1 MEARLRALLVLLVV
15 ALAGCTA
22 MNPEEA
28 SRRRGFQYVL
38 ETGSNIPKKV
48 PLGAPSD
55 GSQNIEKVD
64 GTAFSRL
71 QQDQVTRGYIRP
83 GR

>member
-1 MEARLRALLVLLVV
+1 MDARPRVLLLVAV
-15 ALAGCTA
+15 AALTGCTA

-28 SRRRGFQYVL
+28 SRQRGFRYVL

-48 PLGAPSD
+48 PLGASSD

-64 GTAFSRL
+64 GAAFSRL
-71 QQDQVTRGYIRP
+71 QQDQVTRGFIRP